1 MRWVLYNLTST
12 TQSGG
17 VETSTWNLA
26 RGLMAQGHE
35 VTLAGGQSERPL
47 PAQAEGVKVVWFP
60 FRPRESFPN
69 LGSRARKFMERLSMA
84 RRAIPFLRA
93 NSDCLLIFK
102 PYDLGPA
109 LWAARGSGI
118 RVGFMAGG
126 SEFYPGY
133 AALAKRVDYFAA
145 VSHFTAG
152 QIERATGLKP
162 LVNHLGVD
170 LDCFR
175 PLEPDWQWG
184 RSLGLT
190 PEDEVLAS
198 AVRLVPL
205 KGMQHAL
212 AALAQLMESRPRLK
226 LAIAGEGPYAD
237 SLKLQAES
245 LGVAD
250 RLVLAGFMPQAD
262 LPRLYAL
269 AKAAVFPSQGEEALG
284 LSAAEAM
291 ACGLPVV
298 ASDLG
303 GLPEVVPLEAGLL
316 TPPKNPQALA
326 GALASLLDDEPRRKA
341 MGQAGRDWVRAEFSW
356 PACVERLE
364 AGMLGANEQG
374 A

>member
-26 RGLMAQGHE
+26 RELLTRGHE
-35 VTLAGGQSERPL
+35 VTLVGGQSTRRL
-47 PAQAEGVKVVWFP
+47 PQEAKGVKVVSYP

-69 LGSRARKFMERLSMA
+69 LGSRARKLMERLSLA
-84 RRAIPFLRA
+84 SRAVSFLRD
-93 NSDCLLIFK
+93 NSDRLLIFK

-109 LWAARGSGI
+109 LWATRGQNI
-118 RVGFMAGG
+118 KVGFLAGG

-133 AALAKRVDYFAA
+133 AALAKRMDYFAA
-145 VSHFTAG
+145 VSRFTAG
-152 QIERATGLKP
+152 QIARATGLKP

-170 LDCFR
+170 LTSFR
-175 PLEPDWQWG
+175 PLEPDWELG
-184 RSLGLT
+184 RSLGLE
-190 PEDEVLAS
+190 PGDEVMVS

-212 AALAQLMESRPRLK
+212 AALAKLADFRPRLK
-226 LAIAGEGPYAD
+226 LAIAGEGPYAGELA
-237 SLKLQAES
+237 SQAHE
-245 LGVAD
+245 LGLAD
-250 RLVLAGFMPQAD
+250 RLILAGFMPQGRLAD
-262 LPRLYAL
+262 FYSLG
-269 AKAAVFPSQGEEALG
+269 KVAVFPSQGEEALG

-303 GLPEVVPLEAGLL
+303 GLPEVVSPAAGVL
-316 TPPKNPQALA
+316 TPPKNPE
-326 GALASLLDDEPRRKA
+326 ALASALDKLLDDEPRCKV
-341 MGQAGRDWVRAEFSW
+341 MGRAGRARVEAQFSW

-364 AGMLGANEQG
+364 AGMLGAG
-374 A
+374 GKAA